1 MLTSTE
7 LILLLQRLPE
17 TGSGTYWRLLDEFPT
32 LKTAL
37 SAPLN
42 VISQLLSPAA
52 CEMLLEFRERGEDS
66 SVMRK
71 VRADM
76 AWLQEHNITLLDT
89 HSEHYPQMLSEIKRA
104 PPLLYV
110 WGDPAILSLPQVAVV
125 GSRSPTTSGKDN
137 AFQFSKE
144 LASAGVTITSGLAL
158 GVDIAAHQGALSASG
173 KTIAVLGTGI
183 DQIYPQRHQQMAREL
198 VASGGAVVTEFPL
211 GVQPMPS
218 NFPQR
223 NRIISGLSCGVLVVE
238 AAVKSGSLITARYA
252 IQQNR
257 EIFAIPGSI
266 HNPLSRGCHALIRDG
281 AKLVETAQDIIDEIQ
296 GFLAM
301 KWQEL
306 DQDPSKTALQVA
318 KDLVESEHEDLIFKN
333 LDYDPISFD
342 TLAQRTGL
350 RAGELMAALLTMEL
364 KGTVGNMGTGYT
376 KSSPAPSASHLSAK
390 LN

>member
-17 TGSGTYWRLLDEFPT
+17 TGSSTYWRLLDEFPT

-37 SAPLN
+37 DAPLD
-42 VISQLLSPAA
+42 VLSQLLSPAA
-52 CEMLLEFRERGEDS
+52 CAMLMEYREHGEDS
-66 SVMRK
+66 SVVRR

-76 AWLQEHNITLLDT
+76 TWLREHNITLLDT

-110 WGDPAILSLPQVAVV
+110 WGDPAVLSLPQVAVV
-125 GSRSPTTSGKDN
+125 GSRSPTNGGKDN
-137 AFQFSKE
+137 AFQFAKS
-144 LASAGVTITSGLAL
+144 LAAAGVTITSGLAL
-158 GVDIAAHQGALSASG
+158 GVDIAAHQGALSANG
-173 KTIAVLGTGI
+173 KTVAVLGTGI

-198 VASGGAVVTEFPL
+198 VLAGGAVVTEFPL
-211 GVQPMPS
+211 GVQPMPA

-223 NRIISGLSCGVLVVE
+223 NRIISGMSFGVLVVE

-252 IQQNR
+252 MQQNR

-266 HNPLSRGCHALIRDG
+266 HNPLSRGCHSLIKDG

-296 GFLAM
+296 GFLSM

-306 DQDPSKTALQVA
+306 DQDPCQTALEVA
-318 KDLVESEHEDLIFKN
+318 KELVESEHEDVILEN
-333 LDYDPISFD
+333 LDFDPVSFD
-342 TLAQRTGL
+342 TLAARTGL
-350 RAGELMAALLTMEL
+350 KAGELMAALLTMEL

-376 KSSPAPSASHLSAK
+376 KALPMASAAHLSAK